1 MTLDPSRRL
10 LCALLLALAA
20 SAPAMAADSPSFEG
34 TWGGAQGELSAQ
46 VIVTGGEVI
55 GFFWRADYVDTHSAA
70 LSGDGKR
77 LSFEFAGGQAVLTR
91 ETNDTATLQV
101 TEGGKVTRLELKRD

>member
-1 MTLDPSRRL
+1 MTLGPSRRL
-10 LCALLLALAA
+10 LCATLVALAA
-20 SAPAMAADSPSFEG
+20 SAPAMAADRAGFDG
-34 TWGGAQGELSAQ
+34 TWGGAAGELSAQ
-46 VIVTGGEVI
+46 VIVSGAEVI
-55 GFFWRADYVDTHSAA
+55 GFFWRTDYADTRGAA
-70 LSGDGKR
+70 VSSDGNR

>member
-1 MTLDPSRRL
+1 MTLEPSRRL
-10 LCALLLALAA
+10 LCALLVALAA
-20 SAPAMAADSPSFEG
+20 GAPAMAADRASFEG

-46 VIVTGGEVI
+46 VIVSGAEVI
-55 GFFWRADYVDTHSAA
+55 GFFWRADYIDTRNAA
-70 LSGDGKR
+70 VSSDGKR
-77 LSFEFAGGQAVLTR
+77 LSFEFASGQAVLTR

>member
-20 SAPAMAADSPSFEG
+20 SAPAMAADRAGFEG
-34 TWGGAQGELSAQ
+34 TWGGADGELSAQ

-55 GFFWRADYVDTHSAA
+55 GFFWRTDYVDTRGVA
-70 LSGDGKR
+70 LSSDGKR
-77 LSFEFAGGQAVLTR
+77 LTFEFAGGQAVLTR